1 MLNNKNMN
9 SHAVKN
15 ATPNQTIRELCV
27 IVLLSK
33 GKKKR
38 KKNGTSVRGS
48 NRLIE
53 NKEKERKEE
62 KHRMQ
67 RR

>member
-1 MLNNKNMN
+1 MQSRTLPPTRLYV
-9 SHAVKN
+9 S
-15 ATPNQTIRELCV
+15 LCV

-38 KKNGTSVRGS
+38 KKNGTSVRGL

-62 KHRMQ
+62 KDRMQ

>member
-1 MLNNKNMN
+1 
-9 SHAVKN
+9 
-15 ATPNQTIRELCV
+15 V

-38 KKNGTSVRGS
+38 KKNGTSVLGS

-53 NKEKERKEE
+53 NKEKEKKEE
-62 KHRMQ
+62 KDRMQ